1 MPSGTERLESLVIL
15 VVYMIEEVKIRKRRY
30 QMRSR
35 SVLYRLIKANGD
47 DDTFAIRASYIFM
60 ILAVLYLSGHI
71 IYYLVR

>member
-1 MPSGTERLESLVIL
+1 
-15 VVYMIEEVKIRKRRY
+15 
-30 QMRSR
+30 MRSR

-47 DDTFAIRASYIFM
+47 DDTFAIRASYNFM